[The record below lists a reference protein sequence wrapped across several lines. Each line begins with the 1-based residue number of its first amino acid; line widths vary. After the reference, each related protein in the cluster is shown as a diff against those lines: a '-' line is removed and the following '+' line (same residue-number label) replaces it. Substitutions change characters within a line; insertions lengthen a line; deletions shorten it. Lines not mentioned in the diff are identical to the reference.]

1 MGGTVLRTLELTNKL
16 INNPP
21 TEKDDNFVTK
31 AIRIYLMELRK
42 TQKDFDITVENIDML
57 SAQISKYLRENTT
70 LSHKYTNK
78 NKIYEILKN
87 MVE

>member
-16 INNPP
+16 IDNPS

-42 TQKDFDITVENIDML
+42 TKKDMDVTSD
-57 SAQISKYLRENTT
+57 K
-70 LSHKYTNK
+70 
-78 NKIYEILKN
+78 
-87 MVE
+87 

>member
-16 INNPP
+16 IDNPP

-42 TQKDFDITVENIDML
+42 TKKDMDVTSDNIDIL
-57 SAQISKYLRENTT
+57 STQISNYLRDNTT
-70 LSHKYTNK
+70 LPEKYTGK
-78 NKIYEILKN
+78 NRIYEILKN

>member
-16 INNPP
+16 INNPS

-42 TQKDFDITVENIDML
+42 TKKDMDVTSDNIDIL
-57 SAQISKYLRENTT
+57 STQISNYLRDNTT
-70 LSHKYTNK
+70 LPEKYTGK
-78 NKIYEILKN
+78 NRIYEILKN

>member
-1 MGGTVLRTLELTNKL
+1 
-16 INNPP
+16 
-21 TEKDDNFVTK
+21 
-31 AIRIYLMELRK
+31 MELRK

>member
-21 TEKDDNFVTK
+21 KEKDDNFVTK

-57 SAQISKYLRENTT
+57 STQISNYFSNFLRDNTT
-70 LSHKYTNK
+70 K
-78 NKIYEILKN
+78 NRIYEILKN

>member
-1 MGGTVLRTLELTNKL
+1 MGGIVLRTLELTNKL

-21 TEKDDNFVTK
+21 KEKDDNFVTK